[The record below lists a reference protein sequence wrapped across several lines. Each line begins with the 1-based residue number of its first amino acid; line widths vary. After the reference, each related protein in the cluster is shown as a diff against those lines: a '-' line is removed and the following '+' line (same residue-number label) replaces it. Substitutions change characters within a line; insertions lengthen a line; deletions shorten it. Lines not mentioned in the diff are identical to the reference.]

1 MKLQRRVPR
10 IRKPDCDIGGLLPPT
25 EMFDRVLP
33 GGRIID
39 GHLRFEERVQRAWRH
54 IAATRFTPD
63 ENEQLREAF
72 VALITAGN
80 L

>member
-1 MKLQRRVPR
+1 MKATTKRQ
-10 IRKPDCDIGGLLPPT
+10 PDLDHGGLIQPAAMFERPLPRP
-25 EMFDRVLP
+25 FLL
-33 GGRIID
+33 D